1 VVAVV
6 PVVLDHLLLHM
17 ILEELVVSEKHH
29 LLPGHQ

>member
-6 PVVLDHLLLHM
+6 PVVLDRLHQPM
-17 ILEELVVSEKHH
+17 ILEELVVPEKHH